1 VLHYHPR
8 PAADH
13 EAAAGF
19 SATKT
24 AKTERAWASVRQ
36 IAGVSKVCPGA
47 PHSQLLV
54 RRKTSRRPLMRHL
67 VEQGTG
73 APAGGFDQLIGGND
87 QASFF

>member
-36 IAGVSKVCPGA
+36 IAGVSKV
-47 PHSQLLV
+47 
-54 RRKTSRRPLMRHL
+54 
-67 VEQGTG
+67 
-73 APAGGFDQLIGGND
+73 
-87 QASFF
+87 